1 MRTKS
6 LLAAAVVVLLSAT
19 GCYPAAGP
27 LTEEDLAAIAGVR
40 QGYQEALLAGDAAA
54 VAALYTEDA
63 VEMPPHNVAREG
75 RAAIEEAYAAGLVV
89 AEFTITSKQTE
100 GFGDLAYD
108 MGTWTATMG
117 MEGMEPYQ
125 DAGKYLTICE
135 KQADGSWLIKA
146 STWNS
151 DIPMPE

>member
-1 MRTKS
+1 
-6 LLAAAVVVLLSAT
+6 
-19 GCYPAAGP
+19 
-27 LTEEDLAAIAGVR
+27 
-40 QGYQEALLAGDAAA
+40 
-54 VAALYTEDA
+54 
-63 VEMPPHNVAREG
+63 
-75 RAAIEEAYAAGLVV
+75 
-89 AEFTITSKQTE
+89 
-100 GFGDLAYD
+100 
-108 MGTWTATMG
+108 